1 MRGVSDAKECAAVAF
16 LFNFP
21 IRMEEE
27 DVAAA
32 FEVTTKSHDKLFF
45 SFSSLSNLNEDKNKK
60 DSPRLKPQISK
71 IVN

>member
-1 MRGVSDAKECAAVAF
+1 MCLMQKNAAVAS

-27 DVAAA
+27 DVAA

-45 SFSSLSNLNEDKNKK
+45 SFSSLSNLNKDKTKK
-60 DSPRLKPQISK
+60 KVLD
-71 IVN
+71 

>member
-1 MRGVSDAKECAAVAF
+1 MRGVSDEKECVAVAF

-45 SFSSLSNLNEDKNKK
+45 SFFLLSNLNKGKTKK
-60 DSPRLKPQISK
+60 KVLD
-71 IVN
+71 

>member
-1 MRGVSDAKECAAVAF
+1 MCLMQKNAAVAL

-45 SFSSLSNLNEDKNKK
+45 SFSSLSNLHKDKTKNTVL
-60 DSPRLKPQISK
+60 D
-71 IVN
+71 